1 VAVPSLRNFVKY
13 RAKQMA
19 PYLPA
24 PVKRRAT
31 RLQHLRHV
39 QRNLVHLT
47 NPAYLGSPEEI
58 EVSWIT
64 PKGLP
69 DLPRAG
75 LELAPLTDADVNV
88 IEDWLAAGPYD
99 GDELLDRR
107 TDNHGDELGRVMAAL
122 RLRLLLRDQ
131 PAEPM
136 PVTGGRVLFDARS
149 LQTAAFGTRGIGR
162 FARSALLA
170 TRQSAGDGQVD
181 LLVDRALER
190 LPEDLAGA
198 CRQVRWIHPGQEQAY
213 DLFIQPS
220 PMTASAEPH
229 AAVLH
234 SAARKVAIVFDFIPA
249 HYPTVYLRHA
259 PHRVEYAAALDA
271 LRCYDSFIGISH
283 LAAQELREVLGRD
296 PVASTVAWPREVL
309 PPDLPDPIPARG
321 TGPIVVMTGDEP
333 RKNTFGA
340 LAAIGVATAGA
351 QTRDVVVLGL
361 AEQDVAVHHT
371 AIHAAIR
378 PGEFRNA
385 AHLSDEQM
393 HALLRDSSAVVVTS
407 FDEGLSLPIIEA
419 LRVGATVVASDIPAH
434 RELIGTGRYLASPN
448 DLDGLARAINRARGN
463 ARYQQQAWR
472 SLTQHQHETLEDVIA
487 REVRAYHRPGS
498 MPPVTRPTGTAAANT
513 RLSIGI
519 ATPWVPQR
527 SGVADFS
534 ATTCRE
540 LAKICDLTVYTTSD
554 AKIDATIDDGI
565 THRHIDE
572 VLVHG
577 SEHDAFIT
585 VLGNSHLHIPHID
598 LMRKVDAIAVAHDTR
613 MVEFY
618 MAMRSP
624 NGAAQV
630 MLRNTGRKE
639 LDFPFDEQIDDMRLL
654 QNAGFWEIAQQA
666 AALVLH
672 SPSAA
677 PRIEAETG
685 VQPHVL
691 PFATQR
697 YPWTDEVTD
706 AMRQAAKQRLGFADD
721 TIHLTTFGF
730 ADIRTKMMDLVV
742 ESANWLTQWGHRV
755 HLHIAGASRPD
766 VAAILAARAEEGGLA
781 GFEITGHLEDEAF
794 RDHLLAT
801 DVGVQL
807 RVSPLLGVSGPLS
820 DLAAFGPT
828 SVASVG
834 LCVDVDTP
842 AYVHRLPD
850 AVSPVMVAEAVEQA
864 LANPMPHAERE
875 QERHAYLDR
884 KSPRRYAEMLLEVC
898 RQTMQDQGKGQDGAI
913 R

>member
-1 VAVPSLRNFVKY
+1 MPSLRNFLKY
-13 RAKQMA
+13 RAKQAA

-24 PVKRRAT
+24 PIKRRTT

-39 QRNLVHLT
+39 SRNLVHLT
-47 NPAYLGSPEEI
+47 NPAYLGSPEAV
-58 EVSWIT
+58 EVTWIT
-64 PKGLP
+64 PAGLP
-69 DLPRAG
+69 ELPAVG
-75 LELAPLTDADVNV
+75 IELDQLAHDDVELIEAWFAD
-88 IEDWLAAGPYD
+88 GPYD
-99 GDELLDRR
+99 GDDLLDRR
-107 TDNHGDELGRVMAAL
+107 TDNHGDELGRVIAAL
-122 RLRLLLRDQ
+122 RLRLALRAGPD
-131 PAEPM
+131 EPT

-149 LQTAAFGTRGIGR
+149 LQTSAFGTRGIGR

-170 TRQSAGDGQVD
+170 TRQAAGDANVD

-190 LPEDLAGA
+190 LPRELAGD
-198 CRQVRWIHPGQEQAY
+198 CGQVRWIHPRQEQRY

-229 AAVLH
+229 ATVLH

-249 HYPTVYLRHA
+249 HYPSVYLRHA
-259 PHRVEYAAALDA
+259 PQRVEYAAALDA
-271 LRCYDSFIGISH
+271 LRHYDSFIGISH
-283 LAAQELREVLGRD
+283 LAEQELRAYLTGE
-296 PVASTVAWPREVL
+296 PATTTVAWPREVL
-309 PPDLPDPIPARG
+309 PPDAPDPVRGSG

-340 LAAIGVATAGA
+340 LAAIGVATAGRGE
-351 QTRDVVVLGL
+351 RDVVVLGL
-361 AEQDVAVHHT
+361 AGQDVAVHH
-371 AIHAAIR
+371 ASIHAAMR
-378 PGEFRNA
+378 PGEARNA
-385 AHLSDEQM
+385 AHLRDDEM
-393 HALLRDSSAVVVTS
+393 HALLRDARAVVVAS

-419 LRVGATVVASDIPAH
+419 LRVGGTVVASDIPAH
-434 RELIGTGRYLASPN
+434 RELIGSGGFMAPPGDLGALAHAIDRAQRSP
-448 DLDGLARAINRARGN
+448 
-463 ARYQQQAWR
+463 RYQRQAWSALKR
-472 SLTQHQHETLEDVIA
+472 HQHEILEDVIA
-487 REVRAYHRPGS
+487 REVAEHHRPQ
-498 MPPVTRPTGTAAANT
+498 PEATTTNARVAAAPEL
-513 RLSIGI
+513 RREQLSIGI
-519 ATPWVPQR
+519 ATPWLPQR

-534 ATTCRE
+534 YTTCLE
-540 LAKICDLTVYTTSD
+540 LAQLCDLTVYTTSG
-554 AKIDATIDDGI
+554 ARVDDGI
-565 THRHIDE
+565 RHRPIDE
-572 VLVHG
+572 VIVNG

-598 LMRKVDAIAVAHDTR
+598 LMRKVDAIAVSHDTR

-677 PRIEAETG
+677 PRVEAETG
-685 VQPHVL
+685 VRTHVL

-697 YPWTDEVTD
+697 FPWTDEVTD
-706 AMRQAAKQRLGFADD
+706 EMRRQARQRLGFADGVV
-721 TIHLTTFGF
+721 HLTTFGF

-742 ESANWLTQWGHRV
+742 ESANWLTQWGHAV
-755 HLHIAGASRPD
+755 HLHVAGSSRPD
-766 VAAILAARAEEGGLA
+766 VAATLGSRAEEGGLA
-781 GFEITGHLEDEAF
+781 GFEITGYLQDDTF
-794 RDHLLAT
+794 RDYLLAT

-820 DLAAFGPT
+820 DLAAFGTT
-828 SVASVG
+828 SVASTG

-850 AVSPVMVAEAVEQA
+850 AVSPVMVAEAIERA
-864 LANPMPHAERE
+864 LAHPMPQAERE
-875 QERHAYLDR
+875 AERHAYLDR
-884 KSPRRYAEMLLEVC
+884 KSPRRYAELLLDVC
-898 RQTMQDQGKGQDGAI
+898 RQTLEA

>member
-1 VAVPSLRNFVKY
+1 MPSLRNFLKY
-13 RAKQMA
+13 RAKQVA

-24 PVKRRAT
+24 PIKRRTT

-39 QRNLVHLT
+39 SRNLVHLT
-47 NPAYLGSPEEI
+47 NPAYLGSPEAV
-58 EVSWIT
+58 EVDWIT
-64 PKGLP
+64 PEGLP
-69 DLPRAG
+69 ELPTAG
-75 LELAPLTDADVNV
+75 IELEPLTQEDAEL
-88 IEDWLAAGPYD
+88 IEAWLAAGPYD
-99 GDELLDRR
+99 EDNLLDRR
-107 TDNHGDELGRVMAAL
+107 TDNHGDELGRVIAAL
-122 RLRLLLRDQ
+122 RLRLALRAGPDQ
-131 PAEPM
+131 PT

-162 FARSALLA
+162 FARSALIA
-170 TRQSAGDGQVD
+170 TRQAAGDANVD

-190 LPEDLAGA
+190 LPRELAGD
-198 CRQVRWIHPGQEQAY
+198 CGQVRWIHPGQEQRY

-229 AAVLH
+229 ATVLH

-259 PHRVEYAAALDA
+259 PQRVEYAAALDA
-271 LRCYDSFIGISH
+271 LRHYDSYIGISH
-283 LAAQELREVLGRD
+283 LAEQELRTYLTAE
-296 PVASTVAWPREVL
+296 PTATTVAWPREVL
-309 PPDLPDPIPARG
+309 PPDAADPVRGSG

-340 LAAIGVATAGA
+340 LAAVGVASAG
-351 QTRDVVVLGL
+351 RGERNVVVLGL
-361 AEQDVAVHHT
+361 AGQDVAVHHT
-371 AIHAAIR
+371 SIHAAIR
-378 PGEFRNA
+378 PGEVRNA
-385 AHLSDEQM
+385 AHLSDEAM
-393 HALLRDSSAVVVTS
+393 HALLRDARAVVVAS

-419 LRVGATVVASDIPAH
+419 LRVGGTVVASDIPAH
-434 RELIGTGRYLASPN
+434 RELIGSGGFMAPPD
-448 DLDGLARAINRARGN
+448 DLDGLAHAIERAQRNR
-463 ARYQQQAWR
+463 RYQRQAW
-472 SLTQHQHETLEDVIA
+472 SALKQHQHEILEDVIA
-487 REVRAYHRPGS
+487 REVAEYHQPGPS
-498 MPPVTRPTGTAAANT
+498 ASESSATTSAGRGHRGDRM
-513 RLSIGI
+513 SIGI
-519 ATPWVPQR
+519 ATPWLPQR

-534 ATTCRE
+534 YTTCLE
-540 LAKICDLTVYTTSD
+540 LAKLCDLTVYTTSG
-554 AKIDATIDDGI
+554 AQVADGI
-565 THRHIDE
+565 RHRHIDE
-572 VLVHG
+572 VIVNG
-577 SEHDAFIT
+577 SDHDAFIT

-666 AALVLH
+666 AALILH

-677 PRIEAETG
+677 PRIEEETG
-685 VQPHVL
+685 VRPHVL

-697 YPWTDEVTD
+697 FPWTNEVTD
-706 AMRQAAKQRLGFADD
+706 EMRQAARQRLGFAEG

-742 ESANWLTQWGHRV
+742 EAANWLTQWGHPV
-755 HLHIAGASRPD
+755 VLHVAGASRPD
-766 VAAILAARAEEGGLA
+766 VAGALTARADEGGLA
-781 GFEITGHLEDEAF
+781 GFQITGYLQDDTF
-794 RDHLLAT
+794 RDYLLAT

-820 DLAAFGPT
+820 DLAAFGTT
-828 SVASVG
+828 SVASTG
-834 LCVDVDTP
+834 LCIDVDTP

-850 AVSPVMVAEAVEQA
+850 AVSPVMVAEAIEQA
-864 LANPMPHAERE
+864 LANPMPQAERE
-875 QERHAYLDR
+875 RERHAYLDR
-884 KSPRRYAEMLLEVC
+884 KSPRRYAEQLLEIC
-898 RQTMQDQGKGQDGAI
+898 RQTLEA